1 MYSEKQHFQHRY
13 LGWLQWG
20 FAAIAI
26 VQLAV
31 FTAVELGWLW
41 LPFAPAIHIGILALA
56 AGIWLTLANS
66 HLSLRV
72 STRGWDVRYFPFQLY
87 HRHIDWQ
94 EIKNVVLIPH
104 NEVPANAPFGLPMH
118 DFTNTYLLTNERCKV
133 LRIDLVTGGKV
144 FVSTSNASE
153 LIHFF
158 AEKCV
163 FGSVGIRTGCFSC
176 RPQRLGS

>member
-20 FAAIAI
+20 FAVIAI

-31 FTAVELGWLW
+31 FAAVEIGWLW
-41 LPFAPAIHIGILALA
+41 LPFAPTIHIGILAIA
-56 AGIWLTLANS
+56 AGIWLALANG

-72 STRGWDVRYFPFQLY
+72 STRGWDLRYFPFQLY

-94 EIKNVVLIPH
+94 EIKNVVLISS
-104 NEVPANAPFGLPMH
+104 NEVPANAHFGFPLH
-118 DFTNTYLLTNERCKV
+118 DFTNTYLLTNERSKV

-144 FVSTSNASE
+144 FVSTSNARE
-153 LIHFF
+153 LISFLQ
-158 AEKCV
+158 K
-163 FGSVGIRTGCFSC
+163 SVY
-176 RPQRLGS
+176 LGV